1 MRLSEREKNSILEVV
16 NRKDPEAEVYL
27 FGSRVDDKAR
37 GGDIDIL
44 IISKKLDFSDK
55 IDIKL
60 ELYKRIG
67 EQKIDIIIDQGFKRP
82 FTRLV
87 SKEGL
92 RL

>member
-1 MRLSEREKNSILEVV
+1 MRLSEHEKNAILQAVHQ
-16 NRKDPEAEVYL
+16 KDPGAKVYI
-27 FGSRVDDKAR
+27 FGSRADDNAR

-44 IISKKLDFSDK
+44 IFTEKLTFSDK

-67 EQKIDIIIDQGFKRP
+67 EQKIDIVIDRDLTKP
-82 FTRLV
+82 FTRIATKQGV
-87 SKEGL
+87 